1 MSERKLIIARFV
13 NYLLTVI
20 YATHN
25 VTPACAS
32 VVYLEGSSMRKLLV
46 RGGAVLALLASS
58 LFVSSPASAGSLLL
72 DNPPTDQIVIDL
84 VAMAGSGCRPGTA
97 DVAVSPDNTAFTAI
111 YSEYLAEAGPGIATT
126 EGRKN
131 CQLNVLVHVPQGF
144 TFAIT
149 KVDYRGYGLLQRGA
163 TASQRANYYFQGMS
177 QSTFTNHP
185 IVAPLDDNWFASD
198 EVPVAAV
205 VWHPCGELRNL
216 NINTELRIAKGTS
229 KDASF
234 VTMDSTDGS
243 IATTYHFAW
252 SRCR

>member
-1 MSERKLIIARFV
+1 
-13 NYLLTVI
+13 
-20 YATHN
+20 
-25 VTPACAS
+25 
-32 VVYLEGSSMRKLLV
+32 MRKLLA
-46 RGGAVLALLASS
+46 RAGIALAIMASP
-58 LFVSSPASAGSLLL
+58 LIVGSPASAGNIV
-72 DNPPTDQIVIDL
+72 DNPPADQIVIDL

-111 YSEYLAEAGPGIATT
+111 YSDYLAEAGPGIATT
-126 EGRKN
+126 AGRRN

-149 KVDYRGYGLLQRGA
+149 KVDYRGYALLQRGA
-163 TASQRANYYFQGMS
+163 TATQRANYYFQGMS
-177 QSTFTNHP
+177 ESTFTSHP
-185 IVAPLDDNWFASD
+185 IAAPLDDNWFASD

-216 NINTELRIAKGTS
+216 NINTELRVAKGTS
-229 KDASF
+229 TTPSF

>member
-1 MSERKLIIARFV
+1 
-13 NYLLTVI
+13 
-20 YATHN
+20 
-25 VTPACAS
+25 
-32 VVYLEGSSMRKLLV
+32 MRKLLG

-58 LFVSSPASAGSLLL
+58 LIVSSPAVAGNIL
-72 DNPPTDQIVIDL
+72 DNPPEDQIVIDL

-111 YSEYLAEAGPGIATT
+111 YSEYLAQVGPGIPTA

-144 TFAIT
+144 TYAIA
-149 KVDYRGYGLLQRGA
+149 KVDYRGYGLLSRGA
-163 TASQRANYYFQGMS
+163 VASQRANYYFQGMS

-185 IVAPLDDNWFASD
+185 LAAPLDDNWMVSD
-198 EVPVAAV
+198 EVPVAAM

-229 KDASF
+229 PAADTSF

-243 IATTYHFAW
+243 IETTYHFAW
-252 SRCR
+252 RTCP

>member
-1 MSERKLIIARFV
+1 
-13 NYLLTVI
+13 
-20 YATHN
+20 
-25 VTPACAS
+25 
-32 VVYLEGSSMRKLLV
+32 MRKLLV
-46 RGGAVLALLASS
+46 RGGAVLALLAAS
-58 LFVSSPASAGSLLL
+58 LTAASPASAGSPLE
-72 DNPPTDQIVIDL
+72 DPPSDQMVIDL

-126 EGRKN
+126 AGRKN

-177 QSTFTNHP
+177 ESTFSTHP
-185 IVAPLDDNWFASD
+185 ISAPLDDNWFASD
-198 EVPVAAV
+198 EVPIASV

-216 NINTELRIAKGTS
+216 NINTELRVAKGSS

-234 VTMDSTDGS
+234 LTMDSTDGS
-243 IATTYHFAW
+243 ISTTYHFAW
-252 SRCR
+252 KRC

>member
-1 MSERKLIIARFV
+1 
-13 NYLLTVI
+13 
-20 YATHN
+20 
-25 VTPACAS
+25 
-32 VVYLEGSSMRKLLV
+32 MRKLLV
-46 RGGAVLALLASS
+46 RGGIVVALI
-58 LFVSSPASAGSLLL
+58 VSTLVAGSPASAGSPLT
-72 DNPPTDQIVIDL
+72 DPPADQIVIDL

-111 YSEYLAEAGPGIATT
+111 YSDYLAQAGPGIATT

-163 TASQRANYYFQGMS
+163 VASQRANYYFQGMT
-177 QSTFTNHP
+177 QSTFTTHP
-185 IVAPLDDNWFASD
+185 IAAPLDDNWFASD

-216 NINTELRIAKGTS
+216 NINTELRVARGTS
-229 KDASF
+229 TDTSF

-252 SRCR
+252 MEC